1 MSKELIVKHNK
12 LIESAYIM
20 TATEAKIVAKL
31 TSLIDK
37 DDEDFKEHIFKS
49 SDLLKELG
57 LGAENYTALE
67 QSIDRLMSRIIE
79 IKLDTKNKK
88 GERDVLKITFV
99 SSCIYS
105 HSTSE
110 IILRYDPN
118 LKPYFLQLS
127 QNFTKYFL
135 KNILELKSFYAIRI
149 YELLKQYEKLKE
161 RKIEIK
167 ELRDIL
173 QIKETEYKKYSHF
186 KDKILKTAEREIN
199 EKTDLKVSFE
209 EIKTVRKVTA
219 IKFNIEKR
227 TEEYIQEI
235 EIVKS
240 KNKVENPVEYS
251 DEVIKLYELLPF
263 SERLEIRKKELYF
276 LLKEH
281 TFDYLKSD
289 IEYCNGQSPEKYWG
303 YFIKSVNSGHYSS
316 AELEKAKLKEQQ
328 KLKKKEQ
335 EEKLKKEQEE
345 REQKLKMLIEKRFKE
360 LTDEELQE
368 YENKYKALPNAVK
381 RATAKEIL
389 IKEWIRE
396 EMKQATA

>member
-12 LIESAYIM
+12 LIESAYTM

-31 TSLIDK
+31 TSLIEK

-49 SDLLKELG
+49 ADLLKELG
-57 LGAENYTALE
+57 LGSENYTALE

-88 GERDVLKITFV
+88 GENDILKITFV

-219 IKFNIEKR
+219 VRFKIEKKSSISSIGEVENIEVKNIEEVKEYPEEVLNLFNI
-227 TEEYIQEI
+227 
-235 EIVKS
+235 
-240 KNKVENPVEYS
+240 
-251 DEVIKLYELLPF
+251 LPF
-263 SERLEIRKKELYF
+263 SERVEKRKAELAE
-276 LLKEH
+276 LLKSH
-281 TFDYLKSD
+281 TFEYLKKD
-289 IEYCNGQSPEKYWG
+289 IEYCNSQSPEKYWG

-345 REQKLKMLIEKRFKE
+345 RELKLKKLIEKKFKE

-368 YENKYKALPNAVK
+368 YETKFKALPNAVK
-381 RATAKEIL
+381 KTTSKDDL
-389 IKEWIRE
+389 IREWIRE
-396 EMKQATA
+396 EMKEATA